1 MQAAH
6 SNAIQL
12 MHEHKTALK
21 AVEAETRRRAIKCR
35 AQWHQCTVHCTDT
48 TTSISGPPVGK
59 SSRLILILLG
69 LLFNKLNTTS
79 TYYAVRYVSWEYEP
93 LWASL
98 HACCSPQCT
107 TLWVYNYTI
116 QYNCAIQLH
125 NATQHCIMPQF
136 MPTAVANAAKNIDV
150 VEQMSKTWK
159 TWKHMIFDIV
169 WYHTIWYHIILY
181 EQYLIQKLST
191 KRRMW

>member
-1 MQAAH
+1 MT
-6 SNAIQL
+6 S
-12 MHEHKTALK
+12 TYYALQRYNYEPFW
-21 AVEAETRRRAIKCR
+21 ASCR
-35 AQWHQCTVHCTDT
+35 IELST
-48 TTSISGPPVGK
+48 
-59 SSRLILILLG
+59 LILLG

-79 TYYAVRYVSWEYEP
+79 THYAVLCSTMQYYAVSYVRWEYEP

-107 TLWVYNYTI
+107 TLYNYTI

-125 NATQHCIMPQF
+125 NATRHCIMPQF
-136 MPTAVANAAKNIDV
+136 MPTAVANAAKIIDV
-150 VEQMSKTWK
+150 VEQMSKPWK
-159 TWKHMIFDIV
+159 TWKHMIFYIV

-181 EQYLIQKLST
+181 EQYLIKKLST